1 MQAAASSA
9 DSSPPASI
17 ALGLRRVYIVPTRHG
32 YLLGGLLLVI
42 LLGAINYDNAL
53 AYLLCFLLGGLTL
66 VAMLHTYRNLAGL
79 TLASAA
85 ATPVFVGEPALFTLH
100 LESTVVRPRSRV
112 SVLWVATPPRGVVAR
127 GTATTLDLTATDAQA
142 TLRIPTARRGRLP
155 LKRVRVESVF
165 PLGILRAWAYFDT
178 SASGVVYPA
187 PRGGLPLPVSPTDA
201 AASALGCVPGT
212 DDFVGLRPYRPGDPL
227 AAIHWPALAKSAT
240 LLVKRF
246 QGGGEGEVWLRWQD
260 LGLVPEREARLS
272 QLTRWVLDAEQRGL
286 RYGLELPD
294 ATLPIARGAAQAA
307 AALRLLALYDEP

>member
-9 DSSPPASI
+9 DSSLPTSI
-17 ALGLRRVYIVPTRHG
+17 ALGLRRVYIVPTRYG
-32 YLLGGLLLVI
+32 YLLGGLLLII

-53 AYLLCFLLGGLTL
+53 AYLLCFLLGGLSL

-79 TLASAA
+79 KLASAA
-85 ATPVFVGEPALFTLH
+85 ATPVFVGDQAPFRLH
-100 LESTVVRPRSRV
+100 LESAVGRPRSNV
-112 SVLWVATPPRGVVAR
+112 SVLWVATPPRGVVRA
-127 GTATTLDLTATDAQA
+127 TATTLNLSTTDAQA

-165 PLGILRAWAYFDT
+165 PLGILRAWAYFET
-178 SASGVVYPA
+178 SASAVVYPA
-187 PRGGLPLPVSPTDA
+187 PRGRLTLPVSPADV
-201 AASALGCVPGT
+201 AASALGSAPGT
-212 DDFVGLRPYRPGDPL
+212 DDFAGLRPYRPGDRL

-286 RYGLELPD
+286 RYGLELPN
-294 ATLPIARGAAQAA
+294 ASLPVARGAAHAA